1 MKIIFIAD
9 AHLGGIDDPV
19 QEKLAVF
26 LDALADGRWGEDERE
41 VPEMLVILGDV
52 FNNWNG
58 YNEVVKRQYGR
69 VLESLKRLHGAGTR
83 IVCVEGNH
91 DFHME
96 GFFVD
101 ELKAEVHVDSVCLEV
116 DGRHIFISHG
126 DTVEMNSRH
135 ALWRGFL
142 HSRAFKIVTW
152 PMSAALVWR
161 IAAYLS
167 AKSRMSNNS
176 LRSSVIEE
184 RNKRFSSSRVAEGI
198 DAVVMGHSHVAG
210 VHDIHGGSIRGVYA
224 NPGAWTEGTYLLYC
238 AGDFH
243 VKRYDSRL

>member
-9 AHLGGIDDPV
+9 AHLNGLDDPV
-19 QEKLAVF
+19 QQKLATF
-26 LDALADGRWGEDERE
+26 LDALADGEVEGG
-41 VPEMLVILGDV
+41 VPEMLVILGDI

-58 YNEVVKRQYGR
+58 YNPVVKHQYGR
-69 VLESLKRLHGAGTR
+69 VLESLRRLAGAGTR

-116 DGRHIFISHG
+116 DGRHIYLAHG

-142 HSRAFKIVTW
+142 HSPAFKIVTW
-152 PMSAALVWR
+152 PMSAALIWR

-167 AKSRMSNNS
+167 EKSRMSRGS

-184 RNKRFSSSRVAEGI
+184 RQKRFAGVKVGEGI
-198 DAVVMGHSHVAG
+198 DAVVMAHSHVAG

-224 NPGAWTEGTYLLYC
+224 NPGAWTDGSYLLYC